1 MDDLHDALDRL
12 MSDPAEFQR
21 LSRMAQDLL
30 GGGQEGEDEPPPGP
44 DLGALLRAV
53 KTAPD
58 SDTQKLLGAM
68 KPFLARRRQE
78 KLGRAMR
85 LARLASVA
93 ELALGQMGGED
104 DDDTI

>member
-1 MDDLHDALDRL
+1 MDDLHGAIDRL
-12 MSDPAEFQR
+12 MQDPAEFQR
-21 LSRMAQDLL
+21 LSRMAQELL
-30 GGGQEGEDEPPPGP
+30 GGAPEEEPPAPAAP
-44 DLGALLRAV
+44 DFAALLRAA
-53 KTAPD
+53 KSAGD

-85 LARLASVA
+85 LAKLASVA

-104 DDDTI
+104 GDDPI

>member
-12 MSDPAEFQR
+12 LQDPEELSR

-30 GGGQEGEDEPPPGP
+30 GGAPEEGDAAPAP
-44 DLGALLRAV
+44 DLAAVLRA
-53 KTAPD
+53 AQSGEA

-68 KPFLARRRQE
+68 KPFLARRRRE

-85 LARLASVA
+85 LAKLASVA

-104 DDDTI
+104 GNDTL